1 MLYDNPSVARAI
13 NSCGRL
19 PLAIALI
26 GGLHL
31 KSDQQWKNVIHA
43 IEKEEIGDLPANYE
57 FNLYGTLSLSIK
69 YLDPGKQQYFLL
81 LGVFKRVK
89 IPIGSIMS
97 LWKQNECTTISLL
110 QEFHHKSLLSF
121 IETNG

>member
-1 MLYDNPSVARAI
+1 M
-13 NSCGRL
+13 
-19 PLAIALI
+19 AIALI

-31 KSDQQWKNVIHA
+31 KSDQQWKNAIYA

-57 FNLYGTLSLSIK
+57 FNLYRTISLSIQD
-69 YLDPGKQQYFLL
+69 LETSKQHYFLL
-81 LGVFKRVK
+81 LGVFKKVK

-110 QEFHHKSLLSF
+110 QEFHHKSLLRF
-121 IETNG
+121 VETNG